1 VCHIQ
6 IDNGAF
12 TDQQPELGNLV
23 ALNLDTM
30 QLTFQPWIDGKASL
44 RSTMKLHPM
53 IAAHCQ
59 LERLTSFCGGV
70 FI

>member
-12 TDQQPELGNLV
+12 TDQQPELGKLV

-44 RSTMKLHPM
+44 RSTMI
-53 IAAHCQ
+53 IASDDSGS
-59 LERLTSFCGGV
+59 LPT
-70 FI
+70 